1 MKKPG
6 IVLIAVLALAM
17 FSAPAWGRGDSY
29 SLNVGIPV
37 SFEFSEDE
45 NTQTSPSSKSP
56 SGIQLMLGTP
66 FNLSIGF
73 ASFES
78 GFTDPSDI
86 IWAERDVNYTFLEA
100 MLRFDFD
107 FGFLGIGL
115 GAGTAEFTPVSTGFF
130 DINEADATEWFLM
143 LGINLGDTW
152 DIQAGFHAM
161 TAAVDIEFGG
171 TTVASGDLGAT
182 LVTVGAG
189 FQF

>member
-1 MKKPG
+1 MKKLAIG
-6 IVLIAVLALAM
+6 LIAVLAVSIV
-17 FSAPAWGRGDSY
+17 SAPAWGRVDSY

-56 SGIQLMLGTP
+56 SGIQVMLGTP
-66 FNLSIGF
+66 FYLSIGF

-78 GFTDPSDI
+78 GFTDPNDI
-86 IWAERDVNYTFLEA
+86 IWAERDVTYTFLEVMA
-100 MLRFDFD
+100 RFDFD
-107 FGFLGIGL
+107 FGFLGIGV
-115 GAGTAEFTPVSTGFF
+115 GTGTAEFTPVSTGFF

-161 TAAVDIEFGG
+161 TAAVELEFGG
-171 TTVASGDLGAT
+171 AVVASGDLGAT